1 MILFQI
7 ILISFAV
14 FMIYVARIH
23 NRKQNISRTEYF
35 FWLATWIGFSMVV
48 IWPASVA
55 GVAESLNI
63 ARVFDLLVII
73 ALMFITLLT
82 FYNRIL
88 FNKMQEKFERLIR
101 DKALESARK
110 K

>member
-1 MILFQI
+1 MILFQF

-23 NRKQNISRTEYF
+23 NRKKNISRTEYF
-35 FWLATWIGFSMVV
+35 FWLTTWVGFAFVV
-48 IWPASVA
+48 IWPQSVA

-73 ALMFITLLT
+73 ALMFVTLLT

-101 DKALESARK
+101 DKALEAARK